1 MLRTILRNDVVNVFV
16 SAKVVRKNVSH
27 HPCGARY
34 GSRVRAERSEG
45 EVPGI
50 YYVSLV
56 AVWQTG
62 RVIVE
67 CTKEAVSKFD
77 LTQPRSYNVV
87 SLLLTARLGYLF
99 TQTIVELGG
108 IDELFDSHMH
118 TIFPIVGVNGRHV
131 DALIERIFAA

>member
-1 MLRTILRNDVVNVFV
+1 MSQRAFARTCRSTL
-16 SAKVVRKNVSH
+16 VVRDMVAGYEPSEAKAKCPES
-27 HPCGARY
+27 
-34 GSRVRAERSEG
+34 ELRSNET
-45 EVPGI
+45 
-50 YYVSLV
+50 
-56 AVWQTG
+56 VWQTG
-62 RVIVE
+62 RVIVG

-99 TQTIVELGG
+99 TQTIVELCG

-118 TIFPIVGVNGRHV
+118 TIFPIVGVDSRHV